1 MQIYVSKNGQRYGPY
16 SLEELRR
23 EVQANVFRPEH
34 FASIDNCRTW
44 EPISAIPGIGPLI
57 YEVEADPKNQLLT
70 IRYRGYVRSSAVRA
84 CAKEIK
90 AALGKLQPGFRLLA
104 DLTELETMETDCAPA
119 LREIMHLCGKSGVSL
134 VVRAIPDPR
143 RDIGLGIMS
152 YFHYGPTVQIATCT
166 TLAEARGILAAKSRD
181 EAAPDSPPND

>member
-1 MQIYVSKNGQRYGPY
+1 MRADVLKD
-16 SLEELRR
+16 SL
-23 EVQANVFRPEH
+23 VDA
-34 FASIDNCRTW
+34 
-44 EPISAIPGIGPLI
+44 GI
-57 YEVEADPKNQLLT
+57 E
-70 IRYRGYVRSSAVRA
+70 SSAGMGIDHLHARDDCRRRLKVRFRVIA
-84 CAKEIK
+84 EIK

-152 YFHYGPTVQIATCT
+152 YFHSGPTVQIATCT

>member
-1 MQIYVSKNGQRYGPY
+1 MQIYVSKNSQRYGPY
-16 SLEELRR
+16 SVEELRR

-44 EPISAIPGIGPLI
+44 QPISAIPEIGPLI
-57 YEVEADPKNQLLT
+57 YEVAADPKNQLLT
-70 IRYRGYVRSSAVRA
+70 IRYRGYVRSSAVAA
-84 CAKEIK
+84 CAKEVK
-90 AALGKLQPGFRLLA
+90 AALGKLRPGFRLLA

-119 LREIMHLCGKSGVSL
+119 LREIMQLCRKSGVAL

-152 YFHYGPTVQIATCT
+152 YFHYGPQVQIASCATI
-166 TLAEARGILAAKSRD
+166 AEAKEILAARSQD
-181 EAAPDSPPND
+181 ADPPDSTA

>member
-1 MQIYVSKNGQRYGPY
+1 MQIYVSKNSQRYGPY
-16 SLEELRR
+16 SVEELRR

-34 FASIDNCRTW
+34 FASIDDCRTW

-70 IRYRGYVRSSAVRA
+70 IRYRGYVRPSAVAR
-84 CAKEIK
+84 CAKEVK
-90 AALGKLQPGFRLLA
+90 AALAKLQPGFQVLA

-119 LREIMHLCGKSGVSL
+119 LREIMQLCGNSGVSL
-134 VVRAIPDPR
+134 VVRVIPDPR

-152 YFHYGPTVQIATCT
+152 YFHYGPEVEIATCM
-166 TLAEARGILAAKSRD
+166 TLAEANEILTTRD
-181 EAAPDSPPND
+181 RDTDGPSSSA